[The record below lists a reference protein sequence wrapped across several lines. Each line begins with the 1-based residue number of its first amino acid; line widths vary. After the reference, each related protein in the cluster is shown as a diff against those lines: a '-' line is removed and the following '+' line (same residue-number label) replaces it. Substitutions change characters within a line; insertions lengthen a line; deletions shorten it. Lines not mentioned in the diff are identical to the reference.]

1 MVIRFMASHCN
12 FFSFALQSIPS
23 ASKASSQS
31 TLATTNL
38 TRTSGES
45 ELVSRLHHVCIESA
59 RIHPLLAA
67 SFIRKAALTDDGSH
81 RRKRCLTWPPH
92 MSWVTPSKIQRC
104 GKHWEYGN
112 LRQLWSWY
120 NCIIMEHIWN
130 IQLQHRG
137 TYLEYGNPT
146 GRAATP
152 WFAMQHTLAA
162 GSWTGWLSYLAQSH
176 HHFRHHHHHHHHH
189 RHHHYHHHY
198 HPNHH

>member
-1 MVIRFMASHCN
+1 MMDPIEGKGAWRGLHTWVESH
-12 FFSFALQSIPS
+12 PRR
-23 ASKASSQS
+23 SSV
-31 TLATTNL
+31 A
-38 TRTSGES
+38 
-45 ELVSRLHHVCIESA
+45 
-59 RIHPLLAA
+59 
-67 SFIRKAALTDDGSH
+67 
-81 RRKRCLTWPPH
+81 
-92 MSWVTPSKIQRC
+92 

-162 GSWTGWLSYLAQSH
+162 GSWTGWLSYLAPS
-176 HHFRHHHHHHHHH
+176 HHHH
-189 RHHHYHHHY
+189 RHHHHHHLCHY
-198 HPNHH
+198 LHNGVVCQAWPAHYIERPRSRLHYIGSTPPPTSSSSWLFILIFIFIVSLSLYILVHLTTELFFLQLLFSCDSIS